1 MRRMPPSLR
10 HAPLNLG
17 MLGGDH
23 QPCTLLGLML
33 PPPPPLPQAGI
44 DYQYEPLAAQVPK
57 KAKKTVF
64 ED

>member
-1 MRRMPPSLR
+1 
-10 HAPLNLG
+10 
-17 MLGGDH
+17 
-23 QPCTLLGLML
+23 ML